1 MTVNKKPGFIRRI
14 FGALWGLV
22 NWLRRVVVNLIFIG
36 VIIAVALAFKDSEHP
51 AVPNDAIVAIS
62 PTGVLVEQ
70 RSYSDTFMALLSQ
83 DDSSAEVVLAD
94 IIDAVN
100 RAEEDDNVSMIV
112 MQFDNLR
119 GMGMTHAFEISQA
132 ISDFQLSGKKV
143 FFRSN
148 NFSQSTYLL
157 ASFAD
162 EVYLHPM
169 GGVELKG
176 LAVYRSYFKAL
187 LDKLYIDFHV
197 FRVGTYKSALEP
209 MMRNDMSDAD
219 RVSNTVW
226 LSSLWQQYTTTIEA
240 NRELKAGQLNE
251 YINNSHKLMQQFNGD
266 SAKLAQEMHLVD
278 DIKSRA
284 QYSDYIST
292 LIDGDIEEHLIDF
305 RDYLALSDAPEV
317 ALTASDK
324 VALINAEGNIVNG
337 HEPYGAIGGDSLSEL
352 IDQAAQDDSVK
363 ALVLRINSGGGSAF
377 ASEVIREQIL
387 RYQATGKKLV
397 ISMGP
402 VAASGGYWISADA
415 DEIWAMPT
423 TLTGSIGIFAALPN
437 FERGLQQIGIS
448 NDGVATTDIA
458 AGYRPDRAL
467 DEKTQAMIQSQIEN
481 GYERFITI
489 VAEGRGMSL
498 EQVEAVAEG
507 RVWSG
512 QDAYERGLVDQL
524 GSTQDAIA
532 SAATLAG
539 LETYDVEI
547 IMPALS
553 AREQFMLEL
562 SGASAAIVP
571 NSLQAQTVSL
581 LKMLGL
587 EPLQGQAALWF
598 DSRDPKG
605 FYAQCTACMAP

>member
-1 MTVNKKPGFIRRI
+1 MTLKKKPGIIRRV
-14 FGALWGLV
+14 FGGVWGLV
-22 NWLRRVVVNLIFIG
+22 TWLRRAVLNIIFI
-36 VIIAVALAFKDSEHP
+36 VIIAAVFFALKDSEQP
-51 AVPNDAIVAIS
+51 SVPDGAVVAIS

-70 RSYSDTFMALLSQ
+70 RSYNDTLFALFNQ
-83 DDSSAEVVLAD
+83 DETNAEVVLSD

-100 RAEEDDNVSMIV
+100 LAEEDDNVSMIV
-112 MQFDNLR
+112 MQLDNLR

-132 ISDFQLSGKKV
+132 ISDFQQSGKKV
-143 FFRSN
+143 LFRSN

-209 MMRNDMSDAD
+209 MMRNDMSEAD
-219 RVSNTVW
+219 RASNSVW

-240 NRELKAGQLNE
+240 NRALKPGQLNE
-251 YINNSHKLMQQFNGD
+251 YINNSHILMQQFNGD
-266 SAKLAQEMHLVD
+266 SAKLAQQMHLID

-284 QYSDYIST
+284 EYTDYIST
-292 LIDGDIEEHLIDF
+292 LIEGDIEDHLIDF
-305 RDYLALSDAPEV
+305 RDYIALSEALNMAAPV
-317 ALTASDK
+317 ADK
-324 VALINAEGNIVNG
+324 IALINAEGNIVNG

-352 IDQAAQDDSVK
+352 IEQAAQDDSVK

-387 RYQATGKKLV
+387 RFKATDKKLV

-402 VAASGGYWISADA
+402 VTASGGYWISADA

-437 FERGLQQIGIS
+437 IERGLRHIGIS

-467 DEKTQAMIQSQIEN
+467 DDKTQAMIQSQIEN
-481 GYERFITI
+481 GYERFLTI
-489 VAEGRGMSL
+489 VAEGRGMSV
-498 EQVEAVAEG
+498 EQVEVVAEG

-532 SAATLAG
+532 SAAKLAG
-539 LETYDVEI
+539 VEAYEVELI
-547 IMPALS
+547 SPILS
-553 AREQFMLEL
+553 AKQQFMLEL
-562 SGASAAIVP
+562 SGASAAIMP
-571 NSLQAQTVSL
+571 MSLQAQTISL
-581 LKMLGL
+581 LQMLGL
-587 EPLQGQAALWF
+587 EPLQGQSALWF
-598 DSRDPKG
+598 NSRDPKG
-605 FYAQCTACMAP
+605 FYAQCTECMAP